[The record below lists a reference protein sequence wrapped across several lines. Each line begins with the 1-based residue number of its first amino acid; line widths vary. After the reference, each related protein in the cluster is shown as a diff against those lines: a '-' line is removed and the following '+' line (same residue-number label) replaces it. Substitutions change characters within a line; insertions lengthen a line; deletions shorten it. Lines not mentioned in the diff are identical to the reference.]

1 MLVFMITQGKKRPA
15 NERMIGVLRAALAE
29 ILAEVLQRG
38 YHGTAAIEL
47 SVQDGTIQ
55 HIRRN
60 TEKIE
65 R

>member
-1 MLVFMITQGKKRPA
+1 MITQSTKRPA
-15 NERMIGVLRAALAE
+15 NERMIGLLRAALAE

-38 YHGTAAIEL
+38 YHGTAGIEL

-60 TEKIE
+60 MEKTQ